1 MNINR
6 NNYEE
11 YFLLYA
17 DKELSAEEKNMVEM
31 FVKQNA
37 DLEEEF
43 IMLQQSVVK
52 PDTTIRLAD
61 KNSLYKSEGFIDENN
76 YEEKFLLYND
86 NELSLAEVEETEK
99 FVLSNPTLQKEFSL
113 LQQVKY
119 EPDSSIVFPGKRSLY
134 KKEKVDSKVIPF
146 RWKALAAAVLLGIG
160 LWTGISYLQSNKAVS
175 DNDKAV
181 TTKQIQPPTEKIPV
195 KPVEQKEVIQKDS
208 TNNMLATTTNNTKA
222 PKSISE
228 SQIKKQTQPQQKVT
242 VKNIQPVNKPE
253 VNIIEKKPVEK
264 KPEVK
269 KEDVAIAPTKTEVKK
284 SNELPKPINTNTEP
298 NDKTITTTPVV
309 ENGNYAKPTSYIAD
323 AEVKSE
329 NYIFYNITTQ
339 DFKKSKVGNF
349 LKKVKRVI
357 ESKIPFKNNG
367 FKSEL
372 PKDNEN

>member
-17 DKELSAEEKNMVEM
+17 DKELSAEEKSMVEM

-52 PDTTIRLAD
+52 PDTTIRLAN
-61 KNSLYKSEGFIDENN
+61 KNSLFKSEGYIDETN

-86 NELSLAEVEETEK
+86 NELTLAEIEETEK
-99 FVLSNPTLQKEFSL
+99 FVLSNPSLQKEFSL

-119 EPDSSIVFPGKRSLY
+119 EPDNSIGFPGKRSLY
-134 KKEKVDSKVIPF
+134 KKEDDSKVVPF
-146 RWKALAAAVLLGIG
+146 RWKALAAAILLGIG
-160 LWTGISYLQSNKAVS
+160 LWTGINYLQSNKVDS
-175 DNDKAV
+175 DKDKTVA
-181 TTKQIQPPTEKIPV
+181 TKQTKAPTEKIIV
-195 KPVEQKEVIQKDS
+195 KPAEQKDDTTLVI
-208 TNNMLATTTNNTKA
+208 TNTPSPKATQNVFDN
-222 PKSISE
+222 PV
-228 SQIKKQTQPQQKVT
+228 KKQTQPQQNVI
-242 VKNIQPVNKPE
+242 VKNIQQVNKTE
-253 VNIIEKKPVEK
+253 MNIIQKKPVEK
-264 KPEVK
+264 KDEVK
-269 KEDVAIAPTKTEVKK
+269 KEDVAIVTNKTEVKK
-284 SNELPKPINTNTEP
+284 SNELPQPINSTTEP
-298 NDKTITTTPVV
+298 NEKTITKTPVV
-309 ENGNYAKPTSYIAD
+309 ENSNYAKPASYIAD

-329 NYIFYNITTQ
+329 NYVFYNITTE

-372 PKDNEN
+372 PKNNEN

>member
-17 DKELSAEEKNMVEM
+17 DKELSAEEKSMVEM

-43 IMLQQSVVK
+43 FMLQQSVVK
-52 PDTTIRLAD
+52 PDTTIRLAN
-61 KNSLYKSEGFIDENN
+61 KNSLFKSEGFIDETN

-86 NELSLAEVEETEK
+86 NELTLAEIKETEK
-99 FVLSNPTLQKEFSL
+99 FVLSNPSLQKEFSL

-119 EPDSSIVFPGKRSLY
+119 EPDNSIGFPGKRSLY
-134 KKEKVDSKVIPF
+134 KKEDDSKVVPF
-146 RWKALAAAVLLGIG
+146 RWKALAAAILLGIG
-160 LWTGISYLQSNKAVS
+160 LWTSVNYLQKNKTDNAV
-175 DNDKAV
+175 A
-181 TTKQIQPPTEKIPV
+181 TKQTKLSTEKIPV
-195 KPVEQKEVIQKDS
+195 KPIEQKEN
-208 TNNMLATTTNNTKA
+208 TNTPLITTTNNKTSPKA
-222 PKSISE
+222 L
-228 SQIKKQTQPQQKVT
+228 QNVFDNTGKKQPQPQQNVT
-242 VKNIQPVNKPE
+242 VKNIQPDNKTE
-253 VNIIEKKPVEK
+253 VNIVEKKPIEK

-269 KEDVAIAPTKTEVKK
+269 KDDIAIIPTKTEVKK
-284 SNELPKPINTNTEP
+284 SNELPQPINITTES
-298 NDKTITTTPVV
+298 NDKATNSESFI
-309 ENGNYAKPTSYIAD
+309 ESSNYAKPASYIAD

-329 NYIFYNITTQ
+329 NYVFYNITTE

-357 ESKIPFKNNG
+357 ESRIPFKNNG

-372 PKDNEN
+372 PKNNEN

>member
-99 FVLSNPTLQKEFSL
+99 FVLSNPSLQKEFSL

-119 EPDSSIVFPGKRSLY
+119 EPDSSIIFPGKSSLY

-146 RWKALAAAVLLGIG
+146 RWKALVAAILLGFG
-160 LWTGISYLQSNKAVS
+160 LWTGINYLQNSKT
-175 DNDKAV
+175 DKVVA
-181 TTKQIQPPTEKIPV
+181 TKQTKAQTEKTIV
-195 KPVEQKEVIQKDS
+195 KPVEEKGDTTLVI
-208 TNNMLATTTNNTKA
+208 TNTPSPKATQNVFDNPVNKL
-222 PKSISE
+222 
-228 SQIKKQTQPQQKVT
+228 TQPQQNVI
-242 VKNIQPVNKPE
+242 VKNIQPVNKTE
-253 VNIIEKKPVEK
+253 MNIIEKKPVEK

-269 KEDVAIAPTKTEVKK
+269 KEDVAIVTNKTEVKK
-284 SNELPKPINTNTEP
+284 SNELPQPINITDEP

-349 LKKVKRVI
+349 LKKVKRAI
-357 ESKIPFKNNG
+357 ESKIPFKNTG

-372 PKDNEN
+372 SKDN